1 MGGGVEGVREEGR
14 EGSDLDTLHEVELCA
29 NHTAVLAEEEGLW
42 NGKVNLME
50 SRENTVFPVHLQV
63 QRDGGRRNQTSAE
76 TA

>member
-1 MGGGVEGVREEGR
+1 MRGSREEGR
-14 EGSDLDTLHEVELCA
+14 EGSDLDTLHEVEVSA

-63 QRDGGRRNQTSAE
+63 
-76 TA
+76 